1 MSRSRKKNPVITYVK
16 CNSQKKSKR
25 QCNKRFRRI
34 TRQMIH
40 SDSNLPK
47 YKKEVMDVWDMEGD
61 GKHRLKADA
70 QLYIKVVRK

>member
-1 MSRSRKKNPVITYVK
+1 
-16 CNSQKKSKR
+16 
-25 QCNKRFRRI
+25 
-34 TRQMIH
+34 MIH

-70 QLYIKVVRK
+70 QLYIRDIQLMAMRKGTAKV